1 MTNRRQIPPPA
12 QRPQS
17 SREARGR
24 GPLKAKAV
32 SAKTR
37 TRCAKSPTE
46 YENLEELAPEYG
58 VSEAEPP
65 PTFNFSEVEWTG
77 IESAVAT
84 VRKRRITKEES
95 ESLCYYADEFIANSN
110 ARITKSYPS
119 PGKRRESWRR
129 AAKLC
134 AEFRKAIEMAA
145 KNRYGDAWK
154 HETIGRVH
162 YLGEV
167 VDQLDMLECE
177 LNEHADP
184 SYWEVSVE
192 HSVTGRLD
200 PSVVFYQSI
209 LWHWTDLGGSLTF
222 TKDPSSGK
230 SAVRL

>member
-95 ESLCYYADEFIANSN
+95 ESLCYCADEFIANSN

-119 PGKRRESWRR
+119 PGKRRESWRQSYVR
-129 AAKLC
+129 NSAKPSKWRLRIGMGTPGSMKQLDV
-134 AEFRKAIEMAA
+134 FTIWA
-145 KNRYGDAWK
+145 KSWINQICLSVSLMSMPI
-154 HETIGRVH
+154 HLIGRFPLSTVS
-162 YLGEV
+162 LG
-167 VDQLDMLECE
+167 DSTHQWFFIK
-177 LNEHADP
+177 AFFG
-184 SYWEVSVE
+184 
-192 HSVTGRLD
+192 TGRIWAD
-200 PSVVFYQSI
+200 
-209 LWHWTDLGGSLTF
+209 
-222 TKDPSSGK
+222 
-230 SAVRL
+230 R